1 MDMPVQGT
9 ATSLSIVNHP
19 PTRLPGPSLLH
30 LLVQGPS
37 QDGQTAIDF
46 LSSNGT
52 RSSLSYGELHHASEA
67 LAIRLSA
74 LVGPL
79 DPSKPLVIPVLLPQS
94 LDLYI
99 ALLAILKAGGAFCPM
114 NLDVPL
120 ERAKFILED
129 VSAKVVITAPEL
141 ASKLPD
147 GDQAVLIMN
156 GEIYAEPPAV
166 TSHRQPTPADL
177 AYVMYTSG
185 STGTPKGVGIS
196 HDAVTQS
203 LLAHDRHIPQFTRF
217 LQFAAPTFDVSV
229 FEIFFPL
236 YRGKTLVSCARSAL
250 LNELPGVIRDMDVD
264 ACELTP
270 SVAASL
276 LRKRENASGL
286 RLLLTIGEM
295 LTQPVVEEF
304 GGDQER
310 PSMLWGMYGPTEA
323 SIHCTLQPA
332 FARDSVVRNIGV
344 PLDTVSAFILKI
356 PEEGSESPDFLVLGR
371 EEVGELAIGGHQL
384 ADGYLNR
391 PEQTSSTFIDTPYG
405 RLYRTGDKARM
416 LADGTLECLGRI
428 ADGQVKLRGQ
438 RMELGEVE
446 HAALRT
452 PGCHSAVAAVMDVT
466 LVLFCAF
473 DGTNNAQD
481 AILESCRQWLPG
493 FMHPGEVVVVEHFP
507 RLASGKVDKKQ
518 LVADYA
524 SQISGIPSNTTF
536 KDELEKRVCDLASH
550 CLGTDVQPN
559 LDLARAG
566 LDSLTAI
573 RLASC
578 LRDGGLSVG
587 AIDVLEA
594 RTVSALLLRIRSK
607 TETEALEF
615 APTDPDPGPDVSEIV
630 ANSILSTHNGPIE
643 AIIPCTPLQ
652 SSMLAETMADARAYC
667 NWVQLNIAG
676 AHSADTVRSWL
687 SQIANANEALR
698 TGFTHYDGRFLQVIF
713 EQLPESSISITD
725 SIPII
730 RDFELCEDEDFLR
743 PFRAQISICEGSDNT
758 MIILQIHHAVYDGW
772 SLDLVR
778 SDLARLDQGKEF
790 SPRPQF
796 RQISAYHQSA
806 KTSQAFDAAREF
818 WSQSLLGFQPSALP
832 NFTAEVNRAPAV
844 LSSTTLLNIKPG
856 EMKMTLQEIDCG
868 PQTIFQATLACI
880 WSSMVGAT
888 DVVVGSIQSGRTI
901 PVAKIE
907 DIIGPCIATAPIRTD
922 LSQVRTIRDLLVN
935 INAGNREALP
945 HSLLPLAE
953 IKRAAGVRSGQSL
966 YDVLFI
972 YQESLYSSSECVNT
986 VKQVDHRDY
995 LETKLLVEIE
1005 PGQEGFNCRLT
1016 YHSDVLPKDQIRVVG
1031 NLISALIP
1039 YMLKNIDSDIS
1050 SVWKAC
1056 PQHLL
1061 SIFNPKPKTFNG
1073 IPDLATAVECISEEF
1088 PDKDAICFAEN
1099 ISNGVLTTTT
1109 ITFAELNKMADR
1121 IAWHLAQHG
1130 VGETGV
1136 VAIIMEKSVRL
1147 YAGILAILKT
1157 GCAYLPLLPSTP
1169 MARIE
1174 TIFQQAGVK
1183 VCVVDTATQEKV
1195 QQRLECN
1202 CLNLQS
1208 LDLQA
1213 TPILTKPAP
1222 DPERL
1227 AYVIYTSGSTGVP
1240 KGVCLTQRNIMSNLD
1255 MLSQIYPVEEHS
1267 RLLQSCSQAFDVSV
1281 FEIFFTWTRGMCLC
1295 SGTND
1300 TLFEDLERSIRKL
1313 NVTHLSMTPTVASL
1327 VDPAKVPRVQ
1337 FLVTAGEP
1345 MTEAVTQK
1353 WGDKL
1358 YQGYGPSETT
1368 NICSVKKMSA
1378 NQAIQHL
1385 GWSFDNTSTFVL
1397 AQNSLE
1403 AVPFGSLGEFC
1414 FGGDQIAQGYLNL
1427 EALTAAKFIYHP
1439 TFGRIYRSGDLGRM
1453 LTDGS
1458 MVILGRADEQIKI
1471 RGQRVELDEVT
1482 EAIRQSGN
1490 VDCATLF
1497 LTVEDTGTRDQII
1510 SFVVLKAKETAKF
1523 QALLVNDEVKGSIQ
1537 SIYRALGDRLP
1548 LYMLPSAIIPISAL
1562 PTTSSGKLDK
1572 ARLKQTFRDFGP
1584 DRLAL
1589 VSYGAEH
1596 NADDGEWS
1604 TIETEIAQAISGA
1617 LNVRRTDVQRW
1628 TPLATL
1634 GLDSISAIQASRDLD
1649 SKLGIRFPIS
1659 TILQNPSVA
1668 RLAKVAPVT
1677 ESRGQE
1683 HRGAPELLPSDFLDG
1698 IAEGLRQLG
1707 KPFAKILPCTPLQEA
1722 MLATSSTDSQYLN
1735 QMLFRVS
1742 GDLEQ
1747 LRQAWN
1753 AMVARHDILRTCF
1766 IATNDARWPILQI
1779 ALDPWQP
1786 SWHDLGGGQ
1795 SDIDDCI
1802 HKHAQI
1808 MPDAVDS
1815 LEPAVSFA
1823 TFRQNDNVYLS
1834 FLCHH
1839 ALYDGVAIERLLYEV
1854 EQYAFGARLPRAPAY
1869 DRFLGES
1876 LRLPDNVDRFW
1887 LEHLAS
1893 YEPKLTA
1900 SVVSTLAKTQTRE
1913 LSYELD
1919 VTLSQATVGTKELG
1933 VSLLAL
1939 VQTAWA
1945 ITLGRIFKTEDVCF
1959 GNVVNGRSLP
1969 IEGISELVAPCFNTI
1984 PIRMDLSHRQRNLD
1998 VMRAFQKINAEVMN
2012 YQFTPLRRIQ
2022 SIIPDVGCWGLF
2034 DTLLL
2039 LQQPSRA
2046 LDQSLWTLERD
2057 DGEMDVPLVCEVIP
2071 NSHSDQLFVKM
2082 HTAGSRPLSQEIA
2095 KVAYD
2100 LFSDAL
2106 RNCLQFPGSHT
2117 TYTNISQGLAER
2129 LAQIEYLP
2137 PSLAIVATEQESR
2150 GGQWTEMEI
2159 SVREVLET
2167 LVTQDSENIQRDT
2180 TIYRLGLDSISAVQI
2195 ASMLRKRGHQV
2206 VASDVI
2212 ENPTCASL
2220 AQFIETRT
2228 PGSGAASAYDITRF
2242 HLQVRTQLLAHGI
2255 ISKAVE
2261 AVLPCTPV
2269 QSAMMAQFIK
2279 SGGRAYFNQAD
2290 FELDDDLGSAKVVEA
2305 WHVVLREHPIL
2316 RTTIVPVEHDDCAF
2330 TMVQYYADMFEHG
2343 SSTITESSTDSFN
2356 FDAWKLDASEAAFG
2370 TLRPRLWSVAV
2381 VKGKTKTKMHLVMH
2395 HALYDAHSLQ
2405 SILDDLSRVILG
2417 RDPLPRPPVGEAV
2430 ADILGHALSNSK
2442 SSAEFWKQQAE
2453 NVVINKFPVLT
2464 PLREATRE
2472 ILTESTMSGTT
2483 LTTLETAASRSAYPV
2498 QVILQA
2504 AWTRVLSAYLGE
2516 TSVVF
2521 GVVLFGRN
2529 AEATRNAV
2537 FPCIT
2542 TLPVITRNADSNQA
2556 LLTQMLSYNTNLYKE
2571 QHQPLTRIQRWLGCP
2586 DSKPFDSLL
2595 VYQRLDRDM
2604 SAKQHWKIVN
2614 ENANVDYPVS
2624 IEVEPTAGGQL
2635 RLQITFFSDI
2645 LAKEQA
2651 MILLKQ
2657 FDAAFQHLAF
2667 SPFDYETD
2675 LFKLHPAL
2683 FSILPPETA
2692 EIPTQVKFLHQFVE
2706 VQALQAPDATAL
2718 HFVTGY
2724 DGNAPIGDI
2733 WTYAELNDNGNR
2745 VAQLLLSRVKPGD
2758 IVAVYFDKCPEAY
2771 FSILG
2776 ILKAGCAFLA
2786 LDPGAP
2792 RARNEFILQDSG
2804 ASVLVTSRARKDNL
2818 ELSVIVPTIFLDRAC
2833 LLAASSDPPV
2843 LNLEPN
2849 NVCYCLYTSGTTG
2862 TPKGCEITH
2871 DNAVQCMLAFQH
2883 IFSGHWQDDSR
2894 WLQFASLHFDVSV
2907 LEQYWSWSVGIT
2919 LVAAPRDLILE
2930 DLAGTISRL
2939 GITHIDLTPSLA
2951 RLLHPDDVP
2960 TLCKGV
2966 FITGGESLKQEI
2978 LDIWGSKGVIYNFYG
2993 PTEATIGVTVFPR
3006 VPTNGRASNIGKQFL
3021 NVGSYVLKPGTQQ
3034 PVLRGGIGELCV
3046 SGRLVGKGYLKRQD
3060 LTAERFPTLQQFG
3073 DRVYRTGDLVRVLHD
3088 GCFDFLGRADD
3099 QVKLRGQRLEIGEIN
3114 HTIRKGVDSIRD
3126 VATLVVR
3133 SESQKKDLLVSFIT
3147 TGDGAK
3153 REESNTSLEVLD
3165 GPSAAELC
3173 QRARDACRSNLPSY
3187 MVPTYVLQVSFIPLS
3202 SNNKAET
3209 KRLATFFASLTAD
3222 KLMSLSSL
3230 SNVSPRVLNG
3240 TGAKIAKVLATM
3252 QDVETNSV
3260 TAESSIFEL
3269 GVDSITVLRLSREL
3283 KKEGFATASPSLI
3296 LRHPLI
3302 GDLVRTLETHKP
3314 IHGSDSVAAAKQLV
3328 QACGHK
3334 HRAHVSQELGVL
3346 PDEIEYIAPCS
3357 PLQQGM
3363 ISRFSSDSAY
3373 FNTFQFILAPGVS
3386 AERMRNALQRTVDA
3400 NSILRTKFVST
3411 VDGVVQVALNGTS
3424 LPWSEIRLEAGS
3436 PIEDTI
3442 REMRDAWLLRNQD
3455 RLVEPFRVVLVHSD
3469 GARVLCLHIFH
3480 GLYDANSFD
3489 LLLNQLASQYLA
3501 GGDESAET
3509 AHDTRR
3515 PSFIDALCHGPL
3527 QDFSNSR
3534 AFWRKHLKG
3543 AAVIHSLELATSP
3556 ATINVTRKGHFGDL
3570 ELLKTNLRVTHQAL
3584 VQAAWVSVLAKHR
3597 SIDPTIGIIV
3607 SGRSIELDN
3616 AEAVVGP
3623 LFNTLPFHA
3632 AIISNAGST
3641 WSSLIQQCH
3650 EFNTAV
3656 LAFQHVPLRDIQKW
3670 CSGGQPL
3677 FDSLFSFQR
3686 DIEPDIKQRTLWTAV
3701 ESKPKADYPLALE
3714 ASLDSNGYLSLL
3726 LVAQNHEATILAT
3739 MMEDLEEALKNMTR
3753 DSGDLVGAMSA
3764 GLDPRSVRCAATN
3777 EDMSDEQPSE
3787 PLVERSPF
3795 EWTKDALMIRNE
3807 IADLADM
3814 DPRSVPENA
3823 SLLSL
3828 GLDSIDVIRLSAL
3841 LRKKGVNIKTSDLM
3855 KAQTIA
3861 AITELLQ
3868 ARAHDATIN
3877 GTEGAP
3883 ATQRIN
3889 EAKAALRDYMI
3900 KAGELLD
3907 GEVVLPAT
3915 PLQESMVMEMI
3926 KSDFQLY
3933 FNHDILELAPSVD
3946 VTRMADA
3953 WRTVIAGSPIL
3964 RTRFVPVESP
3974 ELAASYCQVIG
3985 DGSTVRIT
3993 EVILNKTEELAKVC
4007 YTATLRAQKGAGRSD
4022 LLQLV
4027 FATDGDQTFL
4037 VLSIAHAL
4045 YDGWSLSLIHEAVHE
4060 AYEGT
4065 YRVPT
4070 LGSYIHQLDN
4080 VLFQE
4085 HRDAPAF
4092 WAGFLQGV
4100 TPTLIP
4106 ENQSE
4111 PDKDPLVHRDEVT
4124 WPVSA
4129 AETMAFCKANTITL
4143 QTLGQA
4149 CWAAILAAKTGS
4161 LDVTF
4166 GVVLSCRDTVSLEE
4180 LVFPTMNTIPVRSVL
4195 HGTVSSWVRYMQEN
4209 MNSIGPYRHFPLR
4222 AAKKVAKS
4230 NGPLFNTLFIQ
4241 QRGLPGVHQVSN
4253 RQLMESVGGTS
4264 KVEYPVC
4271 VEMELMESRL
4281 VWRMACD
4288 GAYASQDAM
4297 LQMLRELN
4305 QVLIYIMRS
4314 PETGVLSFSGQRVS
4328 VCGQSPIVLQITD
4341 SVLTT
4346 AAHDMGLEEEDG
4358 PWSPLEEI
4366 IRDVLAAVSGTP
4378 ATTIL
4383 KANSIYHLGLDSIS
4397 AVKAGSLL
4405 RKKGVSI
4412 GFRDMLKAQSISEMA
4427 MLAREAQSIPTPPES
4442 SDGEDERTKA
4452 FDVPQDVGIPVI
4464 LRGIGIQESDAEE
4477 VLPATSMQVHM
4488 LSVWQNTLGSVFYP
4502 CFQYALSGQVD
4513 IITIAT
4519 AWKTLVAET
4528 PMLRTVFVS
4537 TNLRSTPIMQITLH
4551 AAALDHIQL
4560 SVDNTTWHSR
4570 AMEDLP
4576 QPYSSLHAERNGDS
4590 WVLRLKIHHA
4600 LYDAVSLPVIMD
4612 KFAALCFPKTID
4624 SFITTGFKWRTILA
4638 PHLSDAA
4645 RDARRQFWVQYLAGI
4660 QPQPPCPPTTEG
4672 DPTSRNGVGLQAL
4685 FFAAYAE
4692 FLASTAARNGAE
4704 RPQTMVFGIYL
4715 ANRAENDPGTS
4726 TYPFLRLVP
4735 LRVVLRDTPSLF
4747 DIASEIQRDIH
4758 AISSPVHVEVG
4769 LWEIK
4774 DWTGVT
4780 IDSFVNFLAAAP
4792 SVLDQRE
4799 DPQLELREPSEA
4811 GDPTTHDQ
4819 LDGNFEELAEA
4830 IASNPVRDAFQD
4842 AVDVEVSV
4850 QDDTMTVGVF
4860 GSREKLGNSGGD
4872 RVIEGVITLLTDSP
4886 LQLWLVKISSKAKI
4900 TVQTLRSQL
4909 VISRPQS

>member
-1 MDMPVQGT
+1 METPVQEIET
-9 ATSLSIVNHP
+9 ALSIVNHP
-19 PTRLPGPSLLH
+19 PARLPGPSLLH
-30 LLVQGPS
+30 RLVQGPS

-46 LSSNGT
+46 LASNGT

-67 LAIRLSA
+67 LAVRLSA

-79 DPSKPLVIPVLLPQS
+79 DSSKPLVIPVLLPQS

-129 VSAKVVITAPEL
+129 VSAKVVITTLEL

-147 GDQAVLIMN
+147 GDQVVLIMN
-156 GEIYAEPPAV
+156 GDTSVEPPAV
-166 TSHRQPTPADL
+166 ATHRQPTPADL

-196 HDAVTQS
+196 HDAATQS

-276 LRKRENASGL
+276 LRKRENAPGL

-332 FARDSVVRNIGV
+332 FAGDSAVRNIGL

-356 PEEGSESPDFLVLGR
+356 PEEGSKSPDFLVLGQ

-391 PEQTSSTFIDTPYG
+391 PEQTSSAFIDTPYG

-452 PGCHSAVAAVMDVT
+452 TGCHGAVAAVMDVT
-466 LVLFCAF
+466 LVLFCAV
-473 DGTNNAQD
+473 DGTDNAQD
-481 AILESCRQWLPG
+481 AIMESCRQWLPG
-493 FMHPGEVVVVEHFP
+493 FMHPGEIVVVEHFP
-507 RLASGKVDKKQ
+507 RLASGKVDRKR

-524 SQISGIPSNTTF
+524 TQISGTPSKATY
-536 KDELEKRVCDLASH
+536 KDELEERLCDLTSH
-550 CLGTDVQPN
+550 CLGMEVQPN
-559 LDLARAG
+559 LDLTRVG
-566 LDSLTAI
+566 LDSLNAI
-573 RLASC
+573 KLASC
-578 LRDGGLSVG
+578 LRDAGMSAG

-594 RTVSALLLRIRSK
+594 RTVSALSLRIRSN

-615 APTDPDPGPDVSEIV
+615 VSTIPDPGPDVSEVV
-630 ANSILSTHNGPIE
+630 ANSILSRHNWPIE

-667 NWVQLNIAG
+667 NWVQLNLAG
-676 AHSADTVRSWL
+676 AHSPDTVRSWL
-687 SQIANANEALR
+687 LQITKANEALR
-698 TGFTHYDGRFLQVIF
+698 TGFTHYGGRFLQVIF

-725 SIPII
+725 SSPII
-730 RDFELCEDEDFLR
+730 RDFELCQDDDFLR
-743 PFRAQISICEGSDNT
+743 PFRAQISLFEGSDNT
-758 MIILQIHHAVYDGW
+758 MIILQLHHAVYDGW

-778 SDLARLDQGKEF
+778 SDLARLVQGNELDA
-790 SPRPQF
+790 RPQF

-806 KTSQAFDAAREF
+806 KANQVFDAAREF
-818 WSQSLLGFQPSALP
+818 WSQSLLGFQPPALP
-832 NFTAEVNRAPAV
+832 IFTPEVNYAPAI
-844 LSSTTLLNIKPG
+844 LSSTTFLDIKPR

-880 WSSMVGAT
+880 WSSMVGAA

-901 PVAKIE
+901 PVEKIE

-922 LSQVRTIRDLLVN
+922 LSQVRTIRDLLVS

-945 HSLLPLAE
+945 HSVLPLAE

-972 YQESLYSSSECVNT
+972 YQESLYSISECVNA
-986 VKQVDHRDY
+986 VKQVAHRDY

-1005 PGQEGFNCRLT
+1005 PGHEGFNCRLT
-1016 YHSDVLPKDQIRVVG
+1016 YHSDVFPENQIRVVG
-1031 NLISALIP
+1031 NLIPALVP
-1039 YMLKNIDSDIS
+1039 CMLKNIDSDIS
-1050 SVWKAC
+1050 SVWNAC

-1061 SIFNPKPKTFNG
+1061 SIFNHKPKTFNG
-1073 IPDLATAVECISEEF
+1073 IPDLSTAVERMSEKF
-1088 PDKDAICFAEN
+1088 PDHDAICFAEN
-1099 ISNGVLTTTT
+1099 ISSGVLTTTT
-1109 ITFAELNKMADR
+1109 ITFSELNRMADR
-1121 IAWHLAQHG
+1121 IAWHLTQHG
-1130 VGETGV
+1130 VGKTGV
-1136 VAIIMEKSVRL
+1136 VTIVMEKSVRL

-1169 MARIE
+1169 ISRIE
-1174 TIFQQAGVK
+1174 TIIQQADVK

-1195 QQRLECN
+1195 QQRLACN
-1202 CLNLQS
+1202 FLNLQS

-1213 TPILTKPAP
+1213 TPILTKPLP

-1313 NVTHLSMTPTVASL
+1313 NITHLSMTPTVASL

-1345 MTEAVTQK
+1345 MTEAVAQK

-1378 NQAIQHL
+1378 NQTIQHL

-1397 AQNSLE
+1397 AQDSLE

-1414 FGGDQIAQGYLNL
+1414 FGGDQVAQGYLNL
-1427 EALTAAKFIYHP
+1427 EALTAAKFIHHP

-1490 VDCATLF
+1490 VDCATL
-1497 LTVEDTGTRDQII
+1497 LLAAEDTGIRDQII
-1510 SFVVLKAKETAKF
+1510 SFVVSKAKETAKF
-1523 QALLVNDEVKGSIQ
+1523 QTLPVNDEVKGSIQ

-1572 ARLKQTFRDFGP
+1572 ARLKQAFRNFGH

-1596 NADDGEWS
+1596 TADDGEWS

-1677 ESRGQE
+1677 ESWEQGHHQR
-1683 HRGAPELLPSDFLDG
+1683 APELLPSDLLG
-1698 IAEGLRQLG
+1698 AIAAGLRQLG
-1707 KPFAKILPCTPLQEA
+1707 KPFTKILPCTPLQEA

-1735 QMLFRVS
+1735 QMLFRVN

-1747 LRQAWN
+1747 LKDAWN

-1766 IATNDARWPILQI
+1766 MATNDARWPILQI
-1779 ALDPWQP
+1779 TLDPWQP
-1786 SWHDLGGGQ
+1786 SWHDLGVCQ

-1802 HKHAQI
+1802 HKYAQM

-1823 TFRQNDNVYLS
+1823 TFRHNDKVYLS

-1839 ALYDGVAIERLLYEV
+1839 ALYDGAAIEHLLYEV
-1854 EQYAFGARLPRAPAY
+1854 EQYTFGASLPPVHAY
-1869 DRFLGES
+1869 DRFLGAS
-1876 LRLPDNVDRFW
+1876 LRVPDSADRFW

-1893 YEPKLTA
+1893 YEPKLTTNM
-1900 SVVSTLAKTQTRE
+1900 VSTLAKTQTRE

-1919 VTLSQATVGTKELG
+1919 VTLSEATARTKELG

-1984 PIRMDLSHRQRNLD
+1984 PIRMDLSQRQRNLD
-1998 VMRAFQKINAEVMN
+1998 VMRAFHKTNAELMD
-2012 YQFTPLRRIQ
+2012 YQFTPLRHIQ
-2022 SIIPDVGCWGLF
+2022 SIIPEVGSRGLF

-2039 LQQPSRA
+2039 LQQASRP

-2071 NSHSDQLFVKM
+2071 NNHSDQLFVKM
-2082 HTAGSRPLSQEIA
+2082 HTVGSRPLPQGIA
-2095 KVAYD
+2095 KLAYD
-2100 LFSDAL
+2100 LFSDTL

-2117 TYTNISQGLAER
+2117 THTNISQGLVER
-2129 LAQIEYLP
+2129 LAQIEYPP
-2137 PSLAIVATEQESR
+2137 PSLAIVATEQDAR
-2150 GGQWTEMEI
+2150 AGQWTEMEI

-2167 LVTQDSENIQRDT
+2167 LVTQDSDNIQRDT

-2255 ISKAVE
+2255 TSKAVE
-2261 AVLPCTPV
+2261 TVLPCTPV

-2279 SGGRAYFNQAD
+2279 SGGRDYFNQAD

-2330 TMVQYYADMFEHG
+2330 AMVQYYADMFEHG
-2343 SSTITESSTDSFN
+2343 TSTITQSPADNFN

-2370 TLRPRLWSVAV
+2370 PLRPRLWSVAV
-2381 VKGKTKTKMHLVMH
+2381 VQGKTKTNMHLVMH

-2405 SILDDLSRVILG
+2405 SILDDLSRVVMG

-2430 ADILGHALSNSK
+2430 ADILGHALSNSE

-2464 PLREATRE
+2464 PLREAARE

-2483 LTTLETAASRSAYPV
+2483 LTTLETAASKSAYPV

-2516 TSVVF
+2516 SSVVF

-2542 TLPVITRNADSNQA
+2542 TLPVISSNADSNQA

-2595 VYQRLDRDM
+2595 VYQRLDHDS

-2614 ENANVDYPVS
+2614 ENANIDYPVS

-2651 MILLKQ
+2651 MLLLKQ
-2657 FDAAFQHLAF
+2657 FDAAVQHLAF
-2667 SPFDYETD
+2667 SPFDHETD
-2675 LFKLHPAL
+2675 LFKLRPAL

-2692 EIPTQVKFLHQFVE
+2692 EIPTEVKFLHQFVE
-2706 VQALQAPDATAL
+2706 LRALQAPDATAL

-2724 DGNAPIGDI
+2724 NGNAPIGDI

-2758 IVAVYFDKCPEAY
+2758 IVAVYFNKCPEAY

-2818 ELSVIVPTIFLDRAC
+2818 ELSVIVPTIFLDQAC

-2843 LNLEPN
+2843 LNLKPDD
-2849 NVCYCLYTSGTTG
+2849 VCYCLYTSGTTG

-2871 DNAVQCMLAFQH
+2871 DNAVQCMLAFQT
-2883 IFSGHWQDDSR
+2883 IFNGHWQDDSR

-2930 DLAGTISRL
+2930 DLAGAISRL

-2960 TLCKGV
+2960 SLCKGV

-2978 LDIWGSKGVIYNFYG
+2978 LDAWGSKGVIYNFYG

-3006 VPTNGRASNIGKQFL
+3006 VPTNGRASNIGKQFV

-3046 SGRLVGKGYLKRQD
+3046 SGRLVGKGYLKRED
-3060 LTAERFPTLQQFG
+3060 LTAEKFPTLQQFG

-3088 GCFDFLGRADD
+3088 GCFDFLGRVDD

-3126 VATLVVR
+3126 VTTLVVR

-3153 REESNTSLEVLD
+3153 REEPNTSLEVLD

-3173 QRARDACRSNLPSY
+3173 QRARDACRSKLPGY
-3187 MVPTYVLQVSFIPLS
+3187 MIPTYVLQVSFIPLS

-3209 KRLATFFASLTAD
+3209 KRLATLFTSLTTD
-3222 KLMSLSSL
+3222 KLTSLSSL
-3230 SNVSPRVLNG
+3230 SNASPRVLNG
-3240 TGAKIAKVLATM
+3240 TGAKIVKVLATM
-3252 QDVETNSV
+3252 QDIETDSV

-3269 GVDSITVLRLSREL
+3269 GMDSITVLRLSREL

-3302 GDLVRTLETHKP
+3302 GDLVRALETHKP
-3314 IHGSDSVAAAKQLV
+3314 INGSDSVAAAKQLV

-3363 ISRFSSDSAY
+3363 ISRVSSDSAY

-3411 VDGVVQVALNGTS
+3411 ADGVVQVALNDIS
-3424 LPWSEIRLEAGS
+3424 LPWSEIRLEAGT
-3436 PIEDTI
+3436 PTEDTI

-3455 RLVEPFRVVLVHSD
+3455 RVVEPFRVVLVHSD
-3469 GARVLCLHIFH
+3469 GARVLCIHIFH

-3489 LLLNQLASQYLA
+3489 LLLDQLANQYLA

-3534 AFWRKHLKG
+3534 AFWMKHLKD
-3543 AAVIHSLELATSP
+3543 ATVIHSPKLATFP

-3570 ELLKTNLRVTHQAL
+3570 DMLKTNLRVTHQAL

-3632 AIISNAGST
+3632 AIVSNAGTT

-3686 DIEPDIKQRTLWTAV
+3686 GTEPDIKQRMLWTAV
-3701 ESKPKADYPLALE
+3701 ESKPKADYRLALE
-3714 ASLDSNGYLSLL
+3714 VSLDSNGYLSLL
-3726 LVAQNHEATILAT
+3726 LVAQNEEATRLAT
-3739 MMEDLEEALKNMTR
+3739 MMDDLEEALKNMIR
-3753 DSGDLVGAMSA
+3753 DPSDLVG
-3764 GLDPRSVRCAATN
+3764 GLPPGLTPDAIRGAPSN
-3777 EDMSDEQPSE
+3777 EDMSDGQPSQ
-3787 PLVERSPF
+3787 PLVETPPF
-3795 EWTKDALMIRNE
+3795 EWTKDALIIRNE

-3841 LRKKGVNIKTSDLM
+3841 LRRKGVNIKTSDLM
-3855 KAQTIA
+3855 KAQTIT

-3868 ARAHDATIN
+3868 ARAHDT
-3877 GTEGAP
+3877 TQGAP
-3883 ATQRIN
+3883 ATQRMN
-3889 EAKAALRDYMI
+3889 EAKAALRDYVI

-3926 KSDFQLY
+3926 ESDFQLY

-3985 DGSTVRIT
+3985 HGSSVRIT
-3993 EVILNKTEELAKVC
+3993 EVILTKTEELAKVC

-4045 YDGWSLSLIHEAVHE
+4045 YDGWSLSLLHQAVHE

-4065 YRVPT
+4065 YRAPT
-4070 LGSYIHQLDN
+4070 LESYIHQLDG

-4085 HRDAPAF
+4085 YQDASAF

-4106 ENQSE
+4106 ENQSG
-4111 PDKDPLVHRDEVT
+4111 PGQDPLVHRDEVT

-4129 AETMAFCKANTITL
+4129 AETMAFCKDNAITL

-4149 CWAAILAAKTGS
+4149 CWAAFLAAKTGS

-4166 GVVLSCRDTVSLEE
+4166 GVVLSCRDPVSLEE
-4180 LVFPTMNTIPVRSVL
+4180 LMFPTMNTVPVRSVL

-4222 AAKKVAKS
+4222 AAQTVAKS

-4241 QRGLPGVHQVSN
+4241 QRGLPGANQASD

-4271 VEMELMESRL
+4271 VEMELMESKL

-4305 QVLIYIMRS
+4305 QVLVYILRS
-4314 PETGVLSFSGQRVS
+4314 PEAAVLSFSGHRVS
-4328 VCGQSPIVLQITD
+4328 VCGQSPIMLQITD
-4341 SVLTT
+4341 SVLPT
-4346 AAHDMGLEEEDG
+4346 AANNMGLEEEDG

-4383 KANSIYHLGLDSIS
+4383 KANNIYHLGLDSIS

-4412 GFRDMLKAQSISEMA
+4412 GFRNMLKAQSISEMA
-4427 MLAREAQSIPTPPES
+4427 MFAREAQSIPTPPDS
-4442 SDGEDERTKA
+4442 SDGEDEHTNA
-4452 FDVPQDVGIPVI
+4452 FGVPQDVGLPAI
-4464 LRGIGIQESDAEE
+4464 LRGMGIQESDAEE

-4502 CFQYALSGQVD
+4502 CFQYVLSGQVD
-4513 IITIAT
+4513 MITIAT
-4519 AWKTLVAET
+4519 AWKALVAET
-4528 PMLRTVFVS
+4528 PILRTVFVS
-4537 TNLRSTPIMQITLH
+4537 TNLRSTPIMQVTLH
-4551 AAALDHIQL
+4551 AAAFDHTQP
-4560 SVDNTTWHSR
+4560 SVDDTTWHSR
-4570 AMEDLP
+4570 AREDLP
-4576 QPYSSLHAERNGDS
+4576 RPYSSLHAEKDGDS

-4600 LYDAVSLPVIMD
+4600 LYDAVSLAAIMD
-4612 KFAALCFPKTID
+4612 KFGALCFPKTIE
-4624 SFITTGFKWRTILA
+4624 SSITTGFKRSTTLA

-4645 RDARRQFWVQYLAGI
+4645 RDARQQFWIQYLAGV
-4660 QPQPPCPPTTEG
+4660 QPQPPGPQQTEG
-4672 DPTSRNGVGLQAL
+4672 DFTARASTIKRAALRGVSDIVKLCKEKGVSLQAL

-4692 FLASTAARNGAE
+4692 FLASAAAQNGAE
-4704 RPQTMVFGIYL
+4704 RPETLVFGIYL
-4715 ANRAENDPGTS
+4715 ANRAENEPGAS

-4747 DIASEIQRDIH
+4747 DVAAAIQRDIH

-4780 IDSFVNFLAAAP
+4780 VDSFVNFLAAAP
-4792 SVLDQRE
+4792 SVSDRRE
-4799 DPQLELREPSEA
+4799 DSQLELREPPDA
-4811 GDPTTHDQ
+4811 GDPITHDE
-4819 LDGNFEELAEA
+4819 LDDNFEELAGA
-4830 IASNPVRDAFQD
+4830 IASNPARDAFPD
-4842 AVDVEVSV
+4842 VVDVEVSV
-4850 QDDTMTVGVF
+4850 QHDTMTVGVF
-4860 GSREKLGNSGGD
+4860 GSREKLGSGGGD
-4872 RVIEGVITLLTDSP
+4872 RVIEAVTALLTG
-4886 LQLWLVKISSKAKI
+4886 VF
-4900 TVQTLRSQL
+4900 
-4909 VISRPQS
+4909 